1 MRWLLQRGEHAD
13 DAPKLL
19 TLDDA
24 SNDGSGATTGL
35 TSLPGGALSIT
46 VRSAGEARDTLV
58 ELQRLQQELLT
69 ARARAAGDGV
79 LSLGS
84 NVKRQIQRPGRHLR
98 RAGATAGRAARG
110 FRPSAP
116 ASRARQASTTVF
128 DGLDAALL
136 VAHSAEGID
145 DALKLVGLAIEA
157 VGGLVA
163 DIDLG
168 DFNFD

>member
-1 MRWLLQRGEHAD
+1 MRWLLQRGENTN

-19 TLDDA
+19 TLDD
-24 SNDGSGATTGL
+24 SPIDTSGAPAGL

-46 VRSAGEARDTLV
+46 VRNAGEARDTLV

-116 ASRARQASTTVF
+116 VSRARHASTAVF
-128 DGLDAALL
+128 DGLDSALL
-136 VAHSAEGID
+136 VAQSAEGID
-145 DALKLVGLAIEA
+145 EALKLVGSAIEA

-168 DFNFD
+168 DFNF